1 MRFKITEICIEIG
14 KVHNARPQ
22 TLQYVPTN
30 VDVKQFV
37 NFDRPPSLLQIMATR
52 MHRYIKTCMF
62 KLPCCLI

>member
-30 VDVKQFV
+30 VEVKTVCEF
-37 NFDRPPSLLQIMATR
+37 
-52 MHRYIKTCMF
+52 
-62 KLPCCLI
+62 